1 MYYKCQPILAS
12 RAHISNNLPLVLK
25 PIGYKSKSHLLKVG
39 FDLLLAQRLC
49 KWVCHIICGVDS
61 LDLNVTFLKV
71 IADEMVSPFA
81 RNSSSTNGL
90 PDVDFRSSISDMK
103 SESVYP
109 QTWSSPLPKTNIISL
124 VLLKYLRI
132 HFTEVQ
138 CSSSGF
144 DWYLL
149 VTLTAWAIS
158 GRVHSMAYMRL
169 PIAEA

>member
-61 LDLNVTFLKV
+61 LDLDITLFEV
-71 IADEMVSPFA
+71 IVDGVVSPFA
-81 RNSSSTNGL
+81 RNSSSINSL

-109 QTWSSPLPKTNIISL
+109 
-124 VLLKYLRI
+124 
-132 HFTEVQ
+132 
-138 CSSSGF
+138 
-144 DWYLL
+144 
-149 VTLTAWAIS
+149 
-158 GRVHSMAYMRL
+158 
-169 PIAEA
+169 